1 MSHAQPLNPSRPMR
15 LAVLASG
22 SGTLLDAMATAGLPI
37 ALVMVDRHCAV
48 TDVAARHGLP
58 CVVIE
63 RTDFG
68 AGFDRD
74 AFTEQVV
81 KALGAHD
88 IDLVAMAGWGTI
100 LGPGAFAALPG
111 HIVNT
116 HPALLP
122 AFPGWHA
129 VRDALAYGV
138 KVTGCTVHV
147 ATETVDDGPI
157 LAQEAVPV
165 LPGDDEATLH
175 ERIKAV
181 ERRLYTN
188 TIRSILERGAVL
200 DEARPDANALADAD
214 ARPDAGALADANARP
229 VANTEPGP
237 PYADERTT

>member
-1 MSHAQPLNPSRPMR
+1 MR

-22 SGTLLDAMATAGLPI
+22 SGTLLDAMASDGLPI

-48 TDVAARHGLP
+48 EDVAARHGIP
-58 CVVIE
+58 CVVVE

-68 AGFDRD
+68 ESFDRD
-74 AFTEQVV
+74 AFTARVV
-81 KALGAHD
+81 DQLAEHR

-100 LGPGAFAALPG
+100 LGPAAFAALPG
-111 HIVNT
+111 RIINT

-165 LPGDDEATLH
+165 LAGDDESTLH

-181 ERRLYTN
+181 ERRLYTD
-188 TIRSILERGAVL
+188 TIRSILEHGVEHF
-200 DEARPDANALADAD
+200 D
-214 ARPDAGALADANARP
+214 
-229 VANTEPGP
+229 
-237 PYADERTT
+237 RTVSSAST

>member
-1 MSHAQPLNPSRPMR
+1 MR

-22 SGTLLDAMATAGLPI
+22 SGTLLDAMATDGLPI

-48 TDVAARHGLP
+48 QDVAARHGIE
-58 CVVIE
+58 CVVVE

-68 AGFDRD
+68 DGFDRD
-74 AFTEQVV
+74 AFTGRVV
-81 KALGAHD
+81 AELVAHR

-100 LGPGAFAALPG
+100 LGPAAFDALPG
-111 HIVNT
+111 RIVNT

-122 AFPGWHA
+122 SFPGWHA

-138 KVTGCTVHV
+138 KLTGCTVHV
-147 ATETVDDGPI
+147 ATEQVDDGPI

-165 LPGDDEATLH
+165 LADDDEATLH

-181 ERRLYTN
+181 ERRLYTD

-200 DEARPDANALADAD
+200 D
-214 ARPDAGALADANARP
+214 AGSTDSATPTVAATDP
-229 VANTEPGP
+229 VASEPAATDLAATEPV
-237 PYADERTT
+237 AIDERNAS